1 MFVVVTVVFVV
12 SRAVGD
18 PITIAAPPTA
28 TRAEIAS
35 LKAAAG
41 LNDPLLVQY
50 GRFLRDVAQL
60 NFGTSFRT
68 QQPARDEI
76 RARIPTTAELAACG
90 LAVAI
95 AVGIPIGIVA
105 AVLRDSPADYLARL
119 LALVGQATPSF
130 WLGLMLIYFFGVEL
144 GWLPTGGTG
153 SWKHLVLPAVTLGM
167 ASMAAVMRLT
177 RAGMLDVLQTDFIRT
192 ARAKGLREH
201 TVIGRHALRHALLPV
216 VTIMGL
222 QVGRLFAGAI
232 LIETVFAWPGLGRLM
247 ITSIQSSDY
256 PVVQAGVIF
265 IAGAIVFANLAV
277 DLIYRLIDP
286 RIRDEAGR

>member
-1 MFVVVTVVFVV
+1 
-12 SRAVGD
+12 
-18 PITIAAPPTA
+18 
-28 TRAEIAS
+28 
-35 LKAAAG
+35 
-41 LNDPLLVQY
+41 
-50 GRFLRDVAQL
+50 
-60 NFGTSFRT
+60 RT

-144 GWLPTGGTG
+144 GWLPTRGRG
-153 SWKHLVLPAVTLGM
+153 WWRPLFPPAVTLGM

-192 ARAKGLREH
+192 ARAKGLRER
-201 TVIGRHALRHALLPV
+201 TVIVRHALRHALMPV
-216 VTIMGL
+216 VTVMGL
-222 QVGRLFAGAI
+222 QVGRLLAGAVVV
-232 LIETVFAWPGLGRLM
+232 ETVFGWPGVGRLV
-247 ITSIQSSDY
+247 ISSIQSRDY
-256 PVVQAGVIF
+256 PVGQCAVIL
-265 IAGAIVFANLAV
+265 IASTVALAIGAV
-277 DLIYRLIDP
+277 DLSYRLIDP
-286 RIRDEAGR
+286 RIQRGGA